1 VVVFTS
7 ASEDSFKRYG
17 ASIRITTDGLG
28 HTERRDAEDRMKE
41 IRYRCA
47 AVVDE
52 IRSKE
57 R

>member
-1 VVVFTS
+1 VVAFTS
-7 ASEDSFKRYG
+7 ASEDSLKRCG

-28 HTERRDAEDRMKE
+28 HTERRDAEEGMKE

-52 IRSKE
+52 IRSTE